1 MSRYTSNV
9 LVRMLRHVTME
20 ELSSKEFER
29 IEEILSNELNED
41 TIKEIDKMTSL
52 LEAYTEKVNITN
64 VRLEKWASV
73 WNDVMLILSLL

>member
-1 MSRYTSNV
+1 
-9 LVRMLRHVTME
+9 ME

-64 VRLEKWASV
+64 VRLEK
-73 WNDVMLILSLL
+73 